1 MNLYRMRPTR
11 TAILMLMCCSH
22 SLAQTDNTQS
32 STPLNPNKELSPA
45 QRIKAE
51 VQRLGVQYRM
61 PAMFAAYQTIGQPLI
76 GYAGGRRKRGS
87 DVRVTLEDK
96 IHLGSCTKA
105 MTATMIARLIERG
118 AVDLTWNTTIE
129 QGLPE
134 LSQLID
140 PSFLSVTLQQLLMHR
155 GGCPGQTEWTVS
167 KRDSI
172 TQTRRDIVQA
182 ELSIRPKTTPGNFEY
197 SNLGYVVAA
206 LMVTQATG
214 KPWEQLMQEEIFD
227 PLELNSA
234 GFGPPGTPD
243 KEDQP
248 WGHSTVLMIQLPL
261 QEDNTVYLAATT
273 IANDE
278 VGAGLDQIFEP
289 MIRIRRDT
297 KNDSPAPTQ

>member
-206 LMVTQATG
+206 LMATQATG

-234 GFGPPGTPD
+234 
-243 KEDQP
+243 
-248 WGHSTVLMIQLPL
+248 I
-261 QEDNTVYLAATT
+261 Y
-273 IANDE
+273 
-278 VGAGLDQIFEP
+278 
-289 MIRIRRDT
+289 
-297 KNDSPAPTQ
+297 